1 MLITKNLFHNVVR
14 GRLVNAF
21 SFLSWVY
28 ESYTSLTYLIEVR
41 IVAILNHSPF
51 FTTLDNQ

>member
-41 IVAILNHSPF
+41 INCDTQPQPI
-51 FTTLDNQ
+51 FTMLDNQ